1 MKKLLCALVFISANF
16 SAHAE
21 LPSTVADALKK
32 AAIPQDSV
40 AVIIR
45 SVDGANPV
53 ITHNGAK
60 SLNPASVMKLVT
72 TNAAL
77 DLLTPA
83 YRWKTEIYQDGVV
96 SNGVLTGNLIIKAYG
111 DPSFK
116 AQEFWHLLMRLQQA
130 GIKEIKGDLMID
142 KSYFAKNNGNINSF
156 DDEPWR
162 AYNAMPSAFLVNG
175 RNTSFKFVV
184 DASDVNNSRVSIAQE
199 FALPELKIIN
209 NMKLM
214 QGACGEWR
222 SHFGYTITSSDS
234 GKDTGAKGDAAKTGS
249 TVVTFNG
256 GFSPECGER
265 YLELSVF
272 NDDQYAFYTFKKLWL
287 ELGGKFSG
295 QLKILDKPVSAVKV
309 LEQLSEPLGSVVR
322 DINKWSN
329 NLMAR
334 QLLLTIAAE
343 KISLPATEASGA
355 VAIKAWLA
363 SKTFNGSGL
372 NFDEL
377 VIENGSGLSRTERIS
392 AEHLS
397 QMLVSAYN
405 SPVMPEFMSSLPILS
420 LDGTVMKRLKDSR
433 VSAHAHLK
441 TGSLDGVSAIAGYVL
456 DKENKRHVLV
466 MMVNHA
472 KAGASKAAQDAL
484 IEWAY
489 NQSSNQASGQA
500 SNQAHNQR

>member
-1 MKKLLCALVFISANF
+1 MKKLFTVLVFITASLSAY
-16 SAHAE
+16 AE
-21 LPSTVADALKK
+21 LPNTVIDALKK
-32 AAIPQDSV
+32 ADIPQDNV
-40 AVIIR
+40 AVVVR
-45 SVDGANPV
+45 SVDGTHSS
-53 ITHNGAK
+53 ITHNAGA

-83 YRWKTEIYQDGVV
+83 YRWKTEIYQNGVV
-96 SNGVLTGNLIIKAYG
+96 NNGVLTGDLIIKAYG

-116 AQEFWHLLMRLQQA
+116 AQEFWRLLMTLQQA
-130 GIKEIKGDLMID
+130 GIKEVTGNLVID
-142 KSYFAKNNGNINSF
+142 KSYFAKEITSKSTF
-156 DDEPWR
+156 DNEPWR

-175 RNTSFKFVV
+175 RSSSFKFVA
-184 DASDVNNSRVSIAQE
+184 DASDVTNGRVHIEPE
-199 FALPELKIIN
+199 FSLPELQIIN
-209 NMKLM
+209 DVKWS
-214 QGACGEWR
+214 QSACGDWR
-222 SHFGYTITSSDS
+222 SNVAYTVRAIDTKEDS
-234 GKDTGAKGDAAKTGS
+234 AKTNGAIATFSGS
-249 TVVTFNG
+249 
-256 GFSPECGER
+256 FSPDCGER

-272 NDDQYAFYTFKKLWL
+272 GDEQYAFFTFKKLWQ

-295 QLKILDKPVSAVKV
+295 QLKIQDKPDRAVKV
-309 LEQLSEPLGSVVR
+309 LEQLSDPLGYVVR

-343 KISLPATEASGA
+343 KTSVPATETKGA
-355 VAIKAWLA
+355 AAIKNWLVG
-363 SKTFNGSGL
+363 KYFNGKTL

-420 LDGTVMKRLKDSR
+420 IDGTAKKRLKDSPVNAR
-433 VSAHAHLK
+433 AHLK
-441 TGSLDGVSAIAGYVL
+441 TGSLDGVSSVAGYVL
-456 DKENKRHVLV
+456 DKDNKRQVVV

-484 IEWAY
+484 IEWVY
-489 NQSSNQASGQA
+489 Y
-500 SNQAHNQR
+500 HP